1 MRCPG
6 AQLSRQGTLHETIR
20 YANRDLHER
29 RLTGR
34 NSPGRSKETCAT
46 QKRPTYTP
54 KETWKAGSRPHCHP
68 RGLIPFA
75 GSAWVCFLALLHPTH
90 RIRVSMVRAK
100 ARVRQGREEGEGE
113 RRATVR
119 GGRGR
124 EEHSIPVQ
132 YTLQTHKECIKQT
145 SIHIN
150 AREEGEGERST
161 VCSCTVLFKH
171 IRSARNKHQY
181 TCTVSPCNVLIKRT
195 HQVGGREC
203 V

>member
-1 MRCPG
+1 MSSGKRRDEMGWGGNARGERHASAAGDDRREPRRSWPLLRCPG
-6 AQLSRQGTLHETIR
+6 AQLSRQGTLHETIL

-29 RLTGR
+29 RLTRR

-68 RGLIPFA
+68 RGLSPFA

-113 RRATVR
+113 RRARAR
-119 GGRGR
+119 GA
-124 EEHSIPVQ
+124 Q
-132 YTLQTHKECIKQT
+132 YTSAIYSSDAQGVHKTNINTHK
-145 SIHIN
+145 
-150 AREEGEGERST
+150 RS
-161 VCSCTVLFKH
+161 
-171 IRSARNKHQY
+171 
-181 TCTVSPCNVLIKRT
+181 
-195 HQVGGREC
+195 
-203 V
+203 